1 MSYGKMP
8 PQAYTKETLQEAFEW
23 WSEQPEELRN
33 QIQDKDDLVGYYLRI
48 NRGEEPPKNEGGFS
62 KAAKE
67 SFSSELKG
75 LVKNLDAFEGYEGKG
90 PKPQE
95 KPKPQRSF
103 EPAPKAQVPGV
114 ATKAPAQTFEPRMPA
129 HVFEPSR
136 QMQFP
141 EMSKPLVPTVVE
153 GAQAPKPQS
162 SLVTTES
169 KGQFFRLDE
178 RSKDSVARAR
188 ELLNLSSDEEAL
200 RALIALGGAKI
211 KGLI

>member
-90 PKPQE
+90 PKPQ
-95 KPKPQRSF
+95 RSF
-103 EPAPKAQVPGV
+103 EQAPKAQTGV
-114 ATKAPAQTFEPRMPA
+114 MTRAQAFEPRMPA

-141 EMSKPLVPTVVE
+141 EMSKPLVPTVE
-153 GAQAPKPQS
+153 GAAAPVPSQS
-162 SLVTTES
+162 SLAKTEQ

-178 RSKDSVARAR
+178 RSK
-188 ELLNLSSDEEAL
+188 
-200 RALIALGGAKI
+200 
-211 KGLI
+211 